1 MKNPW
6 LHCYAVLLAA
16 CAALLFIT
24 GPVVSTK
31 DQRPLYSLVQT
42 HAWLGALVTI
52 LMAGLVIW
60 IWRLEEQTW
69 LRRLVWVA
77 LGANII
83 QDLVALESD
92 PIPAPVKLAHAL
104 VGELFFSA
112 VVVVAV
118 FTSKNWSQDPK
129 AGEKPVENAPR
140 LRFLTTA
147 TALLVLLQVTLGV
160 AYRHRV
166 IEALLHILGALVVA
180 VFLCLAIAAVFR
192 TGHAKLRSGGIAL
205 TMAASMQILLGFALL
220 TMESFDDIDPLVV
233 IVATIAHL
241 VLGAL
246 TLAAAV
252 VTAILV
258 RELGDPSC

>member
-1 MKNPW
+1 MKNAW
-6 LHCYAVLLAA
+6 LHRYAVLVAA
-16 CAALLFIT
+16 CSALLFIT
-24 GPVVSTK
+24 GPVVTTK
-31 DQRPLYSLVQT
+31 DQRTLYSLVQT
-42 HAWLGALVTI
+42 HARLGALVAI

-60 IWRLEEQTW
+60 IWRLKEQAW
-69 LRRLVWVA
+69 LQRLVWAA
-77 LGANII
+77 LGANIV

-118 FTSKNWSQDPK
+118 FTSKNWSQDAK
-129 AGEKPVENAPR
+129 APEKPVENARR

-147 TALLVLLQVTLGV
+147 TALLVLLQVTLGA
-160 AYRHRV
+160 AYRHHV
-166 IEALLHILGALVVA
+166 IEGLPHILGALVVA
-180 VFLCLAIAAVFR
+180 VFLCLAMAAVFR
-192 TGHAKLRSGGIAL
+192 TEHARLRSAGIAL

-220 TMESFDDIDPLVV
+220 TMESFDDINPLVV

-252 VTAILV
+252 VIATLV
-258 RELGDPSC
+258 RERGD